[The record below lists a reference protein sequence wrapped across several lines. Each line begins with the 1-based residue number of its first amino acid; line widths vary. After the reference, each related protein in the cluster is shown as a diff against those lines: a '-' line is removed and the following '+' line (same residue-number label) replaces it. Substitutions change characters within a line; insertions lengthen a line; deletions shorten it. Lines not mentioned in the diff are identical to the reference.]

1 VAQLKVGAK
10 APAFSLLNQSGKRVR
25 LSEFKGRPVVVYF
38 YPKADTPGCTTQAC
52 ELQEALPALKR
63 LKAAVV
69 GVSPDP
75 PDKQKKF
82 ADKYGLKFPLLADED
97 HAVANAWG
105 TWGDKTLYGRKF
117 KGIIRSAFVID
128 PTGKV
133 AAPFYK
139 VSPKATVGKVTAA
152 LEELKQR

>member
-1 VAQLKVGAK
+1 MAQLRVGAK
-10 APAFSLLNQSGKRVR
+10 AHAFSLHDQSDKRVR
-25 LSEFKGRPVVVYF
+25 LADFKGKPVVVYF

-52 ELQEALPALKR
+52 ELQEALPSLRR

-75 PDKQKKF
+75 PEKQQRF

-97 HAVANAWG
+97 HKVAQAWG
-105 TWGDKTLYGRKF
+105 TWGNKTLYGRTF

-128 PTGKV
+128 SAGKV
-133 AAPFYK
+133 AASFYK
-139 VSPKATVGKVTAA
+139 VSPKATVEKVSGA
-152 LEELKQR
+152 LRALAT